1 MTEEEIDPTL
11 TDHGPAPYVL
21 DIESATE
28 ANDDYRRTIW
38 TGGRLQVT
46 VMAIAPGDDIGLE
59 VHQAVDQFLR
69 VESGQGKVQMGPAA
83 GNLIHEWDA
92 RDGDAIF
99 VPAGT
104 WHNVTAV
111 GAVPLSSTRSIH
123 HRNTRTALCRPQN
136 PIPNN

>member
-1 MTEEEIDPTL
+1 MTKKPAESPL
-11 TDHGPAPYVL
+11 TDRGPAPYVV
-21 DIESATE
+21 DIERATQ

-38 TGGRLQVT
+38 TGGLLQVT

-59 VHQAVDQFLR
+59 VHQDVDQFLR

-83 GNLIHEWDA
+83 ANLIHEWDA

-111 GAVPLSSTRSIH
+111 GAVPLKLYSIYSPPEH
-123 HRNTRTALCRPQN
+123 PHGTVQATKSDPE
-136 PIPNN
+136 